1 MFINKKENIKIG
13 VISLIII
20 FIMIMIINSCT
31 ITSSH
36 TIPDRTPPNIITT
49 ELGFTQNATYTL
61 IVLLLEIKD
70 LRSDILNINVK
81 GSIQSNN
88 KEYVEIY
95 NTDINDINNKEYNT
109 VLSWQ
114 ADNSLFEI
122 GYNYLK
128 FNIIASDINNN
139 ISSEF
144 ISNIINIIN

>member
-20 FIMIMIINSCT
+20 FIMIMIINSCI

-122 GYNYLK
+122 GDNYLK